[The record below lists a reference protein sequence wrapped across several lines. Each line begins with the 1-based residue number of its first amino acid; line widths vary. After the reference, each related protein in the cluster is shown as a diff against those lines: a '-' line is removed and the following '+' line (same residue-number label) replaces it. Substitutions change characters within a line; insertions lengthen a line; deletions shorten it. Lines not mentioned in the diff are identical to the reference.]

1 MEIEY
6 IEKKIRDNLINKDF
20 EEWNRESIDFLL
32 SIYSN
37 QYQSFYKINLLLL
50 EDYIRWYS
58 KNKDKEIDNY
68 SLENIQFQYNL
79 INKKLD
85 EDEGGN
91 LIVCPHFS
99 ISTFFFIFIFF
110 IMFLSIIFKKN
121 TYSLPVK
128 KRNIF
133 DMFQKENISNI
144 SNIPNIPD
152 ISDIPDMPDIPN
164 NLMKF
169 ISEIMLFKN

>member
-20 EEWNRESIDFLL
+20 EEWNKESIDFLL
-32 SIYSN
+32 SIFSN
-37 QYQSFYKINLLLL
+37 NYQSFYKINLLLL

-58 KNKDKEIDNY
+58 RKNIEIDNY
-68 SLENIQFQYNL
+68 SLEDIQFQYNL

-85 EDEGGN
+85 EDEGTF
-91 LIVCPHFS
+91 LSCPHFS

-110 IMFLSIIFKKN
+110 IMFLSILFKKN

-128 KRNIF
+128 KSNIF
-133 DMFQKENISNI
+133 DMFKGSFQKD
-144 SNIPNIPD
+144 NIPPIP
-152 ISDIPDMPDIPN
+152 DIPDMPDIPN

-169 ISEIMLFKN
+169 ISEILLFKN